1 VNAPQERAEPLD
13 PHPRAI
19 VEFLSAVLADPWPS
33 MSNQFCT
40 YFEHLGCELKPAD
53 DHNDD
58 DALLGVT
65 RGSFETRRI
74 TTKNA
79 SWMAMDGS
87 LFSLNFFAYEHERD
101 VVAAVKAGY
110 DGIRTGLIRL
120 CGPPLDERLS
130 LHDNR
135 SAVWLV
141 RDTEIELYAH
151 IALAPVLQIGLSHKE
166 RNAVYESRLA
176 RLPDRPT
183 S

>member
-1 VNAPQERAEPLD
+1 MNTPRERAEPLE
-13 PHPRAI
+13 PQPGAI
-19 VEFLSAVLADPWPS
+19 VNFISAVLAEPWPS

-110 DGIRTGLIRL
+110 GDIRTGLIRL

-135 SAVWLV
+135 STVWLV

-166 RNAVYESRLA
+166 RNAAYERRLA
-176 RLPDRPT
+176 QLPDRPT

>member
-1 VNAPQERAEPLD
+1 MNTPPERAEPLD
-13 PHPRAI
+13 SQPGAI
-19 VEFLSAVLADPWPS
+19 VEFISAVLAEPWPS
-33 MSNQFCT
+33 MTNQLSA
-40 YFEHLGCELKPAD
+40 YFGHLGCELTPAD

-65 RGSFETRRI
+65 RGSFVTRRI

-87 LFSLNFFAYEHERD
+87 LFSLNFFAHENERD
-101 VVAAVKAGY
+101 VGAAVNAAY

-130 LHDNR
+130 MHDNR

-141 RDTEIELYAH
+141 RGTEIELYAH
-151 IALAPVLQIGLSHKE
+151 ITLAPVLQIGLGHKE

-176 RLPDRPT
+176 RWPDRPT